1 MSTTSKI
8 QEKANEKARK
18 LQYAT
23 ALTKD
28 SNAIVRV
35 NMVQQMASHKEVEP
49 AQEKEQLY
57 QFFDEAYLQQV
68 SKLGWHRDMGVVEL
82 IPIVVG
88 LSVI

>member
-1 MSTTSKI
+1 MPGCC

-35 NMVQQMASHKEVEP
+35 HMVQNNADP
-49 AQEKEQLY
+49 PPEKEQLY

-88 LSVI
+88 IGVI